1 MGHSLVLIIIPTTL
15 FLFLRGNYLLTVFC
29 FSLHT
34 GVGSNGSH
42 HWYPDKDFMKLYEGK
57 SLMYRSPARR
67 KNINIPETIL

>member
-1 MGHSLVLIIIPTTL
+1 MTL
-15 FLFLRGNYLLTVFC
+15 SC